1 MRTPEEQKSLED
13 KAAREAKLYGFL
25 YAASPGIVGALASGF
40 FVAKSTWTSRAVGFV
55 VGETVVLGGLAFAG
69 CGFTS
74 MDKPAGYCLI
84 SVPRDIWN
92 FITSD

>member
-40 FVAKSTWTSRAVGFV
+40 FVAKNTWTSRAVGFV
-55 VGETVVLGGLAFAG
+55 VGETVVFGGLAFTG
-69 CGFTS
+69 CGFLNL
-74 MDKPAGYCLI
+74 DKPAGYCLI
-84 SVPRDIWN
+84 NAPTLIWEL
-92 FITSD
+92 FTSE